1 MRGPSWSHKLYWCQ
15 KNKGTVV
22 CTLSLK
28 GVNYWMPRKFVW
40 TDKDDLTSLHQYID
54 ALHSKNKAISSVYE
68 DKGMAVEHEYEPVPD
83 VEMVRVDPLKLM
95 AILRGEYV
103 LDIPYPAK
111 VVLADPAKK
120 QNKYMPLEVAAA
132 LLAADGPLANL
143 YLKTLRERV
152 AQGLPVLC
160 MSEQELKG
168 KPARDNG
175 IELWD
180 PNQHIR
186 TETQADDVVH
196 ESTEHPEEPSLK
208 ETEVSTTD
216 HGTYIE
222 TITSCSNYF
231 IRRLLLDGKVFY
243 AGSSYDGKQWSVSFI
258 EQAIYDTVFQ
268 PETATP

>member
-1 MRGPSWSHKLYWCQ
+1 MRGPNWSHKLYWCQ

-28 GVNYWMPRKFVW
+28 GVNFWMPRKFVW

-68 DKGMAVEHEYEPVPD
+68 DRGMAVEHEYEPVPD
-83 VEMVRVDPLKLM
+83 VEMIRIDPVKLM

-103 LDIPYPAK
+103 LDIPYSAK
-111 VVLADPAKK
+111 VVLADPTNKI
-120 QNKYMPLEVAAA
+120 NKYMPLDVAAP
-132 LLAADGPLANL
+132 LIAADGPVADL
-143 YLKTLRERV
+143 YLNKLRELV
-152 AQGLPVLC
+152 GQGLPILC
-160 MSEQELKG
+160 MSEEELKG
-168 KPARDNG
+168 KPAREAG
-175 IELWD
+175 VELWN
-180 PNQHIR
+180 PNHSIESAIPVVETHEREEQSP
-186 TETQADDVVH
+186 TQAG
-196 ESTEHPEEPSLK
+196 K

-222 TITSCSNYF
+222 TITSRSNYF

-243 AGSSYDGKQWSVSFI
+243 AGSSYDGKQWAVSYI

-268 PETATP
+268 PETVTP